1 MARKTKP
8 LTDTEIKAAKPKD
21 ADYQLYDGD
30 GLTLLIKSS
39 GSKLWQF
46 RYYRPLTKQR
56 TKQSFGAYPAVSLSD
71 ARKLRAESR
80 VLLAKDI
87 DPQEHQKEQVRN
99 SQEAKT
105 NTFLLVAERW
115 WNVKKA
121 SVTEDYADD
130 IWRSLERDV
139 FPAIG
144 DISVTEIKAHTLVKA
159 VQPVQARGALETVRR
174 LCQRI
179 NEVMIYAQNTGLID
193 AVPSVNIG
201 KAFEKPQKKNMP
213 SIRPDQLPQ
222 LMQTM
227 RTANISQSTRC
238 LFMWQLLTITRPAEA
253 AEARWDE
260 IDFEAK
266 EWKIPAARMKMNRDA
281 RWDEID
287 FEAKEWKIPAARMKM
302 NRDHTVPLSDGALAI
317 LAMMKSLSG
326 GREFI
331 FPSRIKPTQPMNSQT
346 VNAAL
351 KRAGLGGVL
360 VSHGLRSIASTALN
374 EQGFP
379 PDVIEAA
386 LAHVDKNE
394 VRRAYN
400 RSDYLEQRRPMMQW
414 WANLIKAADSI
425 PTVCNEVAGLRLV
438 G

>member
-8 LTDTEIKAAKPKD
+8 LTDTEIKAAKPQDK
-21 ADYQLYDGD
+21 DYQLYDGD

-46 RYYRPLTKQR
+46 RYYRPYTKQR
-56 TKQSFGAYPAVSLSD
+56 TKQSFGAYPAVTLSD

-80 VLLAKDI
+80 SLLAKDI
-87 DPQEHQKEQVRN
+87 GLQEYQKDQIRN

-105 NTFLLVAERW
+105 NTFQLVAERW
-115 WNVKKA
+115 WEVKK
-121 SVTEDYADD
+121 STVTEDYGND

-144 DISVTEIKAHTLVKA
+144 DISVTDIKAHILVQA
-159 VQPVQARGALETVRR
+159 IQPVQARGALETVRR

-193 AVPSVNIG
+193 AVPSINIG
-201 KAFEKPQKKNMP
+201 KAFEKPKKKNMP
-213 SIRPDQLPQ
+213 SIPPDQLPK

-227 RTANISQSTRC
+227 RTASISLSTRC
-238 LFMWQLLTITRPAEA
+238 LFMWQLLTISRPAEA

-260 IDFEAK
+260 INFETK
-266 EWKIPAARMKMNRDA
+266 EWKIPAARMKMNR
-281 RWDEID
+281 E
-287 FEAKEWKIPAARMKM
+287 
-302 NRDHTVPLSDGALAI
+302 HTVPLSEAALAI
-317 LAMMKSLSG
+317 LELMKPLSG
-326 GREFI
+326 NREFI

-351 KRAGLGGVL
+351 KRAGFGGVL

-414 WANLIKAADSI
+414 WADFIEEADRGSI
-425 PTVCNEVAGLRLV
+425 IEGGIRGISLV

>member
-1 MARKTKP
+1 M
-8 LTDTEIKAAKPKD
+8 
-21 ADYQLYDGD
+21 
-30 GLTLLIKSS
+30 
-39 GSKLWQF
+39 
-46 RYYRPLTKQR
+46 
-56 TKQSFGAYPAVSLSD
+56 
-71 ARKLRAESR
+71 
-80 VLLAKDI
+80 
-87 DPQEHQKEQVRN
+87 
-99 SQEAKT
+99 
-105 NTFLLVAERW
+105 
-115 WNVKKA
+115 KKA
-121 SVTEDYADD
+121 NVTEDYAKD

-144 DISVTEIKAHTLVKA
+144 DVSVTDIKAHTL
-159 VQPVQARGALETVRR
+159 VQARGALETVRR

-227 RTANISQSTRC
+227 RTASISLSTRC

-253 AEARWDE
+253 AEARWEEVD
-260 IDFEAK
+260 IEA
-266 EWKIPAARMKMNRDA
+266 R
-281 RWDEID
+281 
-287 FEAKEWKIPAARMKM
+287 EWKIPAARMKM
-302 NRDHTVPLSDGALAI
+302 NRDHTVPLSDEAIAI
-317 LAMMKSLSG
+317 LEMMKPLSG
-326 GREFI
+326 NREFI
-331 FPSRIKPTQPMNSQT
+331 FPSRIKPNKPMNSQT
-346 VNAAL
+346 VNASL
-351 KRAGLGGVL
+351 KRAGFGGVL

-414 WANLIKAADSI
+414 WADFIEAADAGSI
-425 PTVCNEVAGLRLV
+425 LAGGVRGIKLA

>member
-1 MARKTKP
+1 MARQTKP
-8 LTDTEIKAAKPKD
+8 LSAKEIDAAKPKQS
-21 ADYQLYDGD
+21 DYVLYDGD
-30 GLTLLIKSS
+30 GLELLVKSN
-39 GSKLWQF
+39 GSKLWSF
-46 RYYRPLTKQR
+46 RYIRPLTKKR
-56 TKQSFGAYPAVSLSD
+56 AKKSLGSYPAVSLAD
-71 ARKLRAESR
+71 ARSYRLEART
-80 VLLAKDI
+80 LLAKQI
-87 DPQEHQKEQVRN
+87 DPQDHYKEQVRN
-99 SQEAKT
+99 TIEAKA
-105 NTFLLVAERW
+105 NTFQLVAERW
-115 WNVKKA
+115 WEVKK
-121 SVTEDYADD
+121 STVTEDYGND

-144 DISVTEIKAHTLVKA
+144 DISVTDIKAHILVQA
-159 VQPVQARGALETVRR
+159 IQPVQARGALETVRR

-193 AVPSVNIG
+193 AVPSINIG
-201 KAFEKPQKKNMP
+201 KAFEKPKKKNMP
-213 SIRPDQLPQ
+213 SIPPDQLPK

-227 RTANISQSTRC
+227 RTASISLSTRC
-238 LFMWQLLTITRPAEA
+238 LFMWQLLTISRPAEA

-260 IDFEAK
+260 INFETK
-266 EWKIPAARMKMNRDA
+266 EWKIPAARMKMNR
-281 RWDEID
+281 E
-287 FEAKEWKIPAARMKM
+287 
-302 NRDHTVPLSDGALAI
+302 HTVPLSDAALAI
-317 LAMMKSLSG
+317 LDLMKPLSG
-326 GREFI
+326 NREFI

-351 KRAGLGGVL
+351 KRAGFGGVL

-414 WANLIKAADSI
+414 WADFIEEADSGSI
-425 PTVCNEVAGLRLV
+425 IEGGVRGISLV

>member
-1 MARKTKP
+1 MARQTKP

-21 ADYQLYDGD
+21 TDYQLYDGD

-46 RYYRPLTKQR
+46 LYHRPLTKQR

-80 VLLAKDI
+80 ALLAKEI
-87 DPQEHQKEQVRN
+87 DPQEHQKELAR
-99 SQEAKT
+99 SSLEAKT
-105 NTFLLVAERW
+105 NTFKLVAERW

-121 SVTEDYADD
+121 SVTEDYAED
-130 IWRSLERDV
+130 IRRSLERDI

-144 DISVTEIKAHTLVKA
+144 DISVTNIKAHTLVQA

-227 RTANISQSTRC
+227 RTASISLSTRC

-253 AEARWDE
+253 AEARREEVD
-260 IDFEAK
+260 IEA
-266 EWKIPAARMKMNRDA
+266 R
-281 RWDEID
+281 
-287 FEAKEWKIPAARMKM
+287 EWKIPAARMKM
-302 NRDHTVPLSDGALAI
+302 NRDHTVPLSDEAIAI
-317 LAMMKSLSG
+317 LEMMKPLSG
-326 GREFI
+326 NREFI
-331 FPSRIKPTQPMNSQT
+331 FPSRIKPNKPMNSQT
-346 VNAAL
+346 VNASL
-351 KRAGLGGVL
+351 KRAGFGGVL

-414 WANLIKAADSI
+414 WADFIEAADAGSI
-425 PTVCNEVAGLRLV
+425 LAGGVRGIKLA

>member
-8 LTDTEIKAAKPKD
+8 LTDTEIKAAKPQDK
-21 ADYQLYDGD
+21 DYQLYDGD

-46 RYYRPLTKQR
+46 RYYRPYTKQR
-56 TKQSFGAYPAVSLSD
+56 TKQSFGAYPAVTLSD

-80 VLLAKDI
+80 SLLAKDI
-87 DPQEHQKEQVRN
+87 DPQEYQKDQIRN

-105 NTFLLVAERW
+105 NTFQLVAERW
-115 WNVKKA
+115 WEVKK
-121 SVTEDYADD
+121 STVTEDYGND

-144 DISVTEIKAHTLVKA
+144 DISVTDIKAHILVQA
-159 VQPVQARGALETVRR
+159 IQPVQARGALETVRR

-193 AVPSVNIG
+193 AVPSINIG
-201 KAFEKPQKKNMP
+201 KAFEKPKKKNMP
-213 SIRPDQLPQ
+213 SIPPDQLPK

-227 RTANISQSTRC
+227 RTASISLSTRC
-238 LFMWQLLTITRPAEA
+238 LFMWQLLTISRPAEA

-260 IDFEAK
+260 INFETK
-266 EWKIPAARMKMNRDA
+266 EWKIPATRMKMNR
-281 RWDEID
+281 E
-287 FEAKEWKIPAARMKM
+287 
-302 NRDHTVPLSDGALAI
+302 HTVPLSDAALAI
-317 LAMMKSLSG
+317 LELMKPLSG
-326 GREFI
+326 HSEFI

-351 KRAGLGGVL
+351 KRAGFGGVL

-414 WANLIKAADSI
+414 WADFIESADRGSI
-425 PTVCNEVAGLRLV
+425 LDGGIRGISLV

>member
-1 MARKTKP
+1 MARQTKP

-46 RYYRPLTKQR
+46 RYYRPLTKLR

-80 VLLAKDI
+80 ALLAKEI
-87 DPQEHQKEQVRN
+87 DPQEHQKEQVR
-99 SQEAKT
+99 SSHEAKT

-121 SVTEDYADD
+121 SVTEDYAHD

-139 FPAIG
+139 FPTIG
-144 DISVTEIKAHTLVKA
+144 KVNITDIKAHTLVQTI
-159 VQPVQARGALETVRR
+159 QPVQARGALETVRR

-193 AVPSVNIG
+193 AVPSINIG

-213 SIRPDQLPQ
+213 SIRPDQLSQ
-222 LMQTM
+222 VMQTM
-227 RTANISQSTRC
+227 RNANIILPTRC
-238 LFMWQLLTITRPAEA
+238 LFMWQLLTISRPSEA

-260 IDFEAK
+260 INFD
-266 EWKIPAARMKMNRDA
+266 
-281 RWDEID
+281 
-287 FEAKEWKIPAARMKM
+287 AKEWKIPAARMKM
-302 NRDHTVPLSDGALAI
+302 NRDHTVPLSDEALTI
-317 LAMMKSLSG
+317 LEIMKPLSSN
-326 GREFI
+326 REFI
-331 FPSRIKPTQPMNSQT
+331 FPSRIKPNQSMNSQT

-351 KRAGLGGVL
+351 KRAGFGGVL

-379 PDVIEAA
+379 PDIIEAA

-414 WANLIKAADSI
+414 WADFVSKADSGNI
-425 PTVCNEVAGLRLV
+425 VDNGKIELKLV
-438 G
+438 V

>member
-21 ADYQLYDGD
+21 ADYLLYDGD
-30 GLTLLIKSS
+30 GLTLLVKHS

-46 RYYRPLTKQR
+46 RYYRPFTKQR
-56 TKQSFGAYPAVSLSD
+56 TKQSFGSYPSVTLSD
-71 ARKLRAESR
+71 ARRLRAESR
-80 VLLAKDI
+80 ALLAKDI
-87 DPQEHQKEQVRN
+87 DPQEHQEEKVRN
-99 SQEAKT
+99 SLEAKT
-105 NTFLLVAERW
+105 NTFMMVAERW
-115 WNVKKA
+115 LNVKKN
-121 SVTEDYADD
+121 SVTEDYAKD
-130 IWRSLERDV
+130 IWRSLERDI
-139 FPAIG
+139 FPVIG
-144 DISVTEIKAHTLVKA
+144 DVSVTDIKAHTLVKA

-179 NEVMIYAQNTGLID
+179 NEVMIFAQNTGLID
-193 AVPSVNIG
+193 AVPSINIG
-201 KAFEKPQKKNMP
+201 KAFDKPQKKNMP

-227 RTANISQSTRC
+227 RTASISLSTRC

-253 AEARWDE
+253 AEARWEEVDM
-260 IDFEAK
+260 DSR
-266 EWKIPAARMKMNRDA
+266 EWKIPASRMKMNR
-281 RWDEID
+281 E
-287 FEAKEWKIPAARMKM
+287 
-302 NRDHTVPLSDGALAI
+302 HTVPLSDEAI
-317 LAMMKSLSG
+317 AVLEMMKPLRG
-326 GREFI
+326 NREFI
-331 FPSRIKPTQPMNSQT
+331 FPSRLKPTQSMNSQT
-346 VNAAL
+346 VNASL
-351 KRAGLGGVL
+351 KRAGFGGIL

-400 RSDYLEQRRPMMQW
+400 RSDYLDQRRPMMQW
-414 WANLIKAADSI
+414 WADFVNSADKGTITTLKSA
-425 PTVCNEVAGLRLV
+425 TFRLV

>member
-1 MARKTKP
+1 MARQTKP
-8 LTDTEIKAAKPKD
+8 LSAKEIDAAKPKQS
-21 ADYQLYDGD
+21 DYVLYDGD
-30 GLTLLIKSS
+30 GLELLVKSN
-39 GSKLWQF
+39 GSKLWSF
-46 RYYRPLTKQR
+46 RYIRPLTKKR
-56 TKQSFGAYPAVSLSD
+56 AKKSLGSYPAVSLAD
-71 ARKLRAESR
+71 ARSYRLEART
-80 VLLAKDI
+80 LLAKQI
-87 DPQEHQKEQVRN
+87 DPQDHHKEQVLN
-99 SQEAKT
+99 TLEAKA
-105 NTFLLVAERW
+105 NTFQLVAERW
-115 WNVKKA
+115 WEVKKFT
-121 SVTEDYADD
+121 VTEDYGND

-144 DISVTEIKAHTLVKA
+144 DISVTDIKAHILVQA
-159 VQPVQARGALETVRR
+159 IQPVQARGALETVRR

-193 AVPSVNIG
+193 AVPSINIG
-201 KAFEKPQKKNMP
+201 KAFEKPKKKNMP
-213 SIRPDQLPQ
+213 SIPPDQLPK

-227 RTANISQSTRC
+227 RTASISLSTRC
-238 LFMWQLLTITRPAEA
+238 LFMWQLLTISRPAEA

-260 IDFEAK
+260 INIETK
-266 EWKIPAARMKMNRDA
+266 EWKIPAARMKMNR
-281 RWDEID
+281 EHI
-287 FEAKEWKIPAARMKM
+287 
-302 NRDHTVPLSDGALAI
+302 VPLSDTALAI
-317 LAMMKSLSG
+317 LELMKPLSSN
-326 GREFI
+326 REFI

-351 KRAGLGGVL
+351 KRAGFGGVL
-360 VSHGLRSIASTALN
+360 VSHGLRSIASTTLN

-414 WANLIKAADSI
+414 WADFIESADKGSI
-425 PTVCNEVAGLRLV
+425 IDGGIRGISLV

>member
-1 MARKTKP
+1 VARKTKP
-8 LTDTEIKAAKPKD
+8 LTDTEIKAAKSKD
-21 ADYQLYDGD
+21 TDYQLYDGD

-56 TKQSFGAYPAVSLSD
+56 TKQSFGAYPAISLSD
-71 ARKLRAESR
+71 ARKLSAESR
-80 VLLAKDI
+80 ILLAKNI
-87 DPQEHQKEQVRN
+87 DPQEYQKQQLRN
-99 SQEAKT
+99 CQEAKT

-130 IWRSLERDV
+130 IWRSLQRDV

-144 DISVTEIKAHTLVKA
+144 DIGVTELKAHTLVKA
-159 VQPVQARGALETVRR
+159 IQPVQARGALETVRR

-227 RTANISQSTRC
+227 RTASISLSTRC
-238 LFMWQLLTITRPAEA
+238 LFMWQLLTITRPSEA

-260 IDFEAK
+260 IDF
-266 EWKIPAARMKMNRDA
+266 N
-281 RWDEID
+281 
-287 FEAKEWKIPAARMKM
+287 AKEWKIPAARMKM
-302 NRDHTVPLSDGALAI
+302 NRDHTIPLSDEAI
-317 LAMMKSLSG
+317 SILEMMESLSG

-379 PDVIEAA
+379 PDIIEAA

-414 WANLIKAADSI
+414 WADFVKSAEKKINNNSVIKLKFAS
-425 PTVCNEVAGLRLV
+425 
-438 G
+438 

>member
-1 MARKTKP
+1 MARQTKP
-8 LTDTEIKAAKPKD
+8 LSVKEIDAAKPKQS
-21 ADYQLYDGD
+21 DYVLYDGD
-30 GLTLLIKSS
+30 GLELLVKSN
-39 GSKLWQF
+39 GSKLWSF
-46 RYYRPLTKQR
+46 RYIRPLTKKR
-56 TKQSFGAYPAVSLSD
+56 AKKSLGSYPAVSLAD
-71 ARKLRAESR
+71 ARSYRLEART
-80 VLLAKDI
+80 LLAKQI
-87 DPQEHQKEQVRN
+87 DPQDHHKEQVRN
-99 SQEAKT
+99 NLEAKA
-105 NTFLLVAERW
+105 NTFQLVAERW
-115 WNVKKA
+115 WEVKK
-121 SVTEDYADD
+121 STVTEDYGND

-144 DISVTEIKAHTLVKA
+144 DISVTDIKAHILVQA
-159 VQPVQARGALETVRR
+159 IQPVQARGALETVRR

-193 AVPSVNIG
+193 AVPSINIG
-201 KAFEKPQKKNMP
+201 KAFEKPKKKNMP
-213 SIRPDQLPQ
+213 SIPPDQLPK

-227 RTANISQSTRC
+227 RTASISLSTRC
-238 LFMWQLLTITRPAEA
+238 LFMWQLLTISRPAEA

-260 IDFEAK
+260 INFETK
-266 EWKIPAARMKMNRDA
+266 EWKIPAARMKMNR
-281 RWDEID
+281 E
-287 FEAKEWKIPAARMKM
+287 
-302 NRDHTVPLSDGALAI
+302 HTVPLSDAALAI
-317 LAMMKSLSG
+317 LELMKPLSG
-326 GREFI
+326 NREFI

-351 KRAGLGGVL
+351 KRAGFGGVL

-414 WANLIKAADSI
+414 WADFIESADRGSI
-425 PTVCNEVAGLRLV
+425 IEGGSRGVSLV

>member
-8 LTDTEIKAAKPKD
+8 LTDTEIKAAKPQDK
-21 ADYQLYDGD
+21 DYQLYDGD

-46 RYYRPLTKQR
+46 RYYRPYTKQR
-56 TKQSFGAYPAVSLSD
+56 TKQSFGAYPAVTLSD

-80 VLLAKDI
+80 SLLAKDI
-87 DPQEHQKEQVRN
+87 DPQEYQKDQIRN

-105 NTFLLVAERW
+105 NTFQLVAERW
-115 WNVKKA
+115 WEVKK
-121 SVTEDYADD
+121 STVTEDYGND

-144 DISVTEIKAHTLVKA
+144 NISVTDIKAHILVQA
-159 VQPVQARGALETVRR
+159 IQPVQARGALETVRR

-193 AVPSVNIG
+193 AVPSINIG
-201 KAFEKPQKKNMP
+201 KAFEKPKKKNMP
-213 SIRPDQLPQ
+213 SIPPDQLPK

-227 RTANISQSTRC
+227 RTASISLSTRC
-238 LFMWQLLTITRPAEA
+238 LFMWQLLTISRPAEA

-260 IDFEAK
+260 INFENK
-266 EWKIPAARMKMNRDA
+266 EWKIPAARMKMNR
-281 RWDEID
+281 E
-287 FEAKEWKIPAARMKM
+287 
-302 NRDHTVPLSDGALAI
+302 HTVPLSDAALAI
-317 LAMMKSLSG
+317 LELMKPLSG
-326 GREFI
+326 NREFI

-351 KRAGLGGVL
+351 KRAGFGGVL

-414 WANLIKAADSI
+414 WADFIESADRGSI
-425 PTVCNEVAGLRLV
+425 IEGGIRGISLV

>member
-1 MARKTKP
+1 MARRTKP

-21 ADYQLYDGD
+21 TDYQLYDGD

-46 RYYRPLTKQR
+46 RYHRPLTKQR

-80 VLLAKDI
+80 ALLAKEI
-87 DPQEHQKEQVRN
+87 DPQEHQKELARN
-99 SQEAKT
+99 TLEAKT
-105 NTFLLVAERW
+105 NTFKLVAERW

-121 SVTEDYADD
+121 SVTEDYAED

-144 DISVTEIKAHTLVKA
+144 DISVTDIKAHTLVQA

-227 RTANISQSTRC
+227 RTASINLSTRC

-260 IDFEAK
+260 IDLEA
-266 EWKIPAARMKMNRDA
+266 N
-281 RWDEID
+281 
-287 FEAKEWKIPAARMKM
+287 EWKIPAARMKM
-302 NRDHTVPLSDGALAI
+302 NRDHIVPLSDEALAI
-317 LAMMKSLSG
+317 LEMMKPLSG
-326 GREFI
+326 NREFI
-331 FPSRIKPTQPMNSQT
+331 FPSRIKPKSPMNSQT

-351 KRAGLGGVL
+351 KRAGFSGVL

-414 WANLIKAADSI
+414 WAEFIKAADSGSI
-425 PTVCNEVAGLRLV
+425 IDGGKKGLRLI

>member
-1 MARKTKP
+1 MARQTKP

-80 VLLAKDI
+80 ALLAKDI
-87 DPQEHQKEQVRN
+87 DPQEHQKELSRN

-105 NTFLLVAERW
+105 NTFMLIAERW

-121 SVTEDYADD
+121 SVTEDYAHD

-144 DISVTEIKAHTLVKA
+144 EVNITDIKAHTLVQT

-201 KAFEKPQKKNMP
+201 KAFEKPQKRNMP

-222 LMQTM
+222 VMQTM
-227 RTANISQSTRC
+227 RNANIILPTRC
-238 LFMWQLLTITRPAEA
+238 LFMWQLLTISRPAEA

-260 IDFEAK
+260 IDFV
-266 EWKIPAARMKMNRDA
+266 
-281 RWDEID
+281 
-287 FEAKEWKIPAARMKM
+287 AKEWKIPAARMKM
-302 NRDHTVPLSDGALAI
+302 NRDHTVPLSDEALTI
-317 LAMMKSLSG
+317 LEMMKPLSRS
-326 GREFI
+326 REFI
-331 FPSRIKPTQPMNSQT
+331 FPSRIKPNQSMNSQT

-351 KRAGLGGVL
+351 KRAGFGGVL

-414 WANLIKAADSI
+414 WADFVTKADSGSI
-425 PTVCNEVAGLRLV
+425 VENRKRELKLV
-438 G
+438 V

>member
-1 MARKTKP
+1 MARQTKP

-80 VLLAKDI
+80 ALLAKDI
-87 DPQEHQKEQVRN
+87 DPQEHQKELSRN
-99 SQEAKT
+99 SQEAKI
-105 NTFLLVAERW
+105 NTFMLIAERW

-121 SVTEDYADD
+121 SVTEDYAHD

-144 DISVTEIKAHTLVKA
+144 KVNITDIKAHTLVQT

-222 LMQTM
+222 VMQTM
-227 RTANISQSTRC
+227 RNANIILPTRC
-238 LFMWQLLTITRPAEA
+238 LFMWQLLTISRPAEA

-260 IDFEAK
+260 IDF
-266 EWKIPAARMKMNRDA
+266 D
-281 RWDEID
+281 
-287 FEAKEWKIPAARMKM
+287 AKEWKIPAARMKM
-302 NRDHTVPLSDGALAI
+302 NRDHTVPLSDEALTI
-317 LAMMKSLSG
+317 LEMMKPLSSN
-326 GREFI
+326 REFI
-331 FPSRIKPTQPMNSQT
+331 FPSRIKPNQSMNSQT

-351 KRAGLGGVL
+351 KRAGFGGVL

-414 WANLIKAADSI
+414 WADFVSKADSGSI
-425 PTVCNEVAGLRLV
+425 VENRKRELKLV
-438 G
+438 V

>member
-8 LTDTEIKAAKPKD
+8 LTDTEIKAAKPQDK
-21 ADYQLYDGD
+21 DYQLYDGD

-46 RYYRPLTKQR
+46 RYYRPYTKQR
-56 TKQSFGAYPAVSLSD
+56 TKQSFGAYPAVTLSD

-80 VLLAKDI
+80 SLLAKDI
-87 DPQEHQKEQVRN
+87 DPQEYQKDQIRN

-105 NTFLLVAERW
+105 NTFQLVAERW
-115 WNVKKA
+115 WEVKK
-121 SVTEDYADD
+121 STVTEDYGND

-144 DISVTEIKAHTLVKA
+144 DISVTDIKAHILVQA
-159 VQPVQARGALETVRR
+159 IQPVQARGALETVRR

-193 AVPSVNIG
+193 AVPSINIG
-201 KAFEKPQKKNMP
+201 KAFEKPKKKNMP
-213 SIRPDQLPQ
+213 SIRPEQLPQ

-227 RTANISQSTRC
+227 RTANIILPTRC
-238 LFMWQLLTITRPAEA
+238 LFMWQLLTISRPAEA

-260 IDFEAK
+260 INFETK
-266 EWKIPAARMKMNRDA
+266 EWKIPAARMKMNR
-281 RWDEID
+281 E
-287 FEAKEWKIPAARMKM
+287 
-302 NRDHTVPLSDGALAI
+302 HTVPLSNAALAI
-317 LAMMKSLSG
+317 LELMKPLSG
-326 GREFI
+326 HREFI
-331 FPSRIKPTQPMNSQT
+331 FSSHIKLTQPMNSQT

-351 KRAGLGGVL
+351 KRAGFGGVL
-360 VSHGLRSIASTALN
+360 VSHGLRSITSTALN

-414 WANLIKAADSI
+414 WAEFIEEADRGSI
-425 PTVCNEVAGLRLV
+425 IEGGIRGISLV

>member
-8 LTDTEIKAAKPKD
+8 LTDTEIKAAKPQDK
-21 ADYQLYDGD
+21 DYQLYDGD

-46 RYYRPLTKQR
+46 RYYRPYTKQR
-56 TKQSFGAYPAVSLSD
+56 TKQSFGAYPAVTLSD

-80 VLLAKDI
+80 SLLAKDI
-87 DPQEHQKEQVRN
+87 DPQEYQKDQIRN

-105 NTFLLVAERW
+105 NTFQLVAERW
-115 WNVKKA
+115 WEVKK
-121 SVTEDYADD
+121 STVTEDYGND

-144 DISVTEIKAHTLVKA
+144 DISVTDIKAHILVQA
-159 VQPVQARGALETVRR
+159 IQPVQARGALETVRR

-193 AVPSVNIG
+193 AVPSINIG
-201 KAFEKPQKKNMP
+201 KAFEKPKKKNMP
-213 SIRPDQLPQ
+213 SIPPDQLPK

-227 RTANISQSTRC
+227 RTASISLSTRC
-238 LFMWQLLTITRPAEA
+238 LFMWQLLTISRPAEA

-260 IDFEAK
+260 INFETK
-266 EWKIPAARMKMNRDA
+266 EWKIPAARMKMNR
-281 RWDEID
+281 E
-287 FEAKEWKIPAARMKM
+287 
-302 NRDHTVPLSDGALAI
+302 HTVPLSDAALAI
-317 LAMMKSLSG
+317 LELMKPLSG
-326 GREFI
+326 NREFI

-351 KRAGLGGVL
+351 KRAGFGGVL

-414 WANLIKAADSI
+414 WADFIESADKGSI
-425 PTVCNEVAGLRLV
+425 IEGGVRGISLV

>member
-1 MARKTKP
+1 MARQTKP
-8 LTDTEIKAAKPKD
+8 LSAKEIDAAKPKQS
-21 ADYQLYDGD
+21 DYVLYDGD
-30 GLTLLIKSS
+30 GLELLVKSN
-39 GSKLWQF
+39 GSKLWSF
-46 RYYRPLTKQR
+46 RYIRPLTKKR
-56 TKQSFGAYPAVSLSD
+56 AKKSLGSYPAVSLAD
-71 ARKLRAESR
+71 ARSYRLEART
-80 VLLAKDI
+80 LLAKQI
-87 DPQEHQKEQVRN
+87 DPQDHYKEQARHTL
-99 SQEAKT
+99 EAKT
-105 NTFLLVAERW
+105 NTFQLVAERW
-115 WNVKKA
+115 WEVKK
-121 SVTEDYADD
+121 STVTEDYGND

-144 DISVTEIKAHTLVKA
+144 DISVTDIKAHILVQA
-159 VQPVQARGALETVRR
+159 IQPVQARGALETVRR

-193 AVPSVNIG
+193 AVPSINIG
-201 KAFEKPQKKNMP
+201 KAFEKPKKKNMP
-213 SIRPDQLPQ
+213 SIPPDQLPK

-227 RTANISQSTRC
+227 RTASISLSTRY
-238 LFMWQLLTITRPAEA
+238 LFMWQLLTISRPAEA

-260 IDFEAK
+260 INFETK
-266 EWKIPAARMKMNRDA
+266 EWKIPAARMKMNR
-281 RWDEID
+281 E
-287 FEAKEWKIPAARMKM
+287 
-302 NRDHTVPLSDGALAI
+302 HTVPLSDATLAI
-317 LAMMKSLSG
+317 LELMKPLSG
-326 GREFI
+326 HREFI

-351 KRAGLGGVL
+351 KRAGFGGVL

-414 WANLIKAADSI
+414 WADFIEEADRGSI
-425 PTVCNEVAGLRLV
+425 IEGGIRGISLV

>member
-1 MARKTKP
+1 MARQTKP
-8 LTDTEIKAAKPKD
+8 LSVKEIESAKPKE
-21 ADYQLYDGD
+21 ADYVLYDGD
-30 GLTLLIKSS
+30 GLELLIKSS
-39 GSKLWQF
+39 GSKIWQF
-46 RYYRPLTKQR
+46 RYIRPVTKKR
-56 TKQSFGAYPAVSLSD
+56 AKKSIGPYPSVTLAD
-71 ARKLRAESR
+71 ARSYRAESR
-80 VLLAKDI
+80 SLLAKQI
-87 DPQEHQKEQVRN
+87 DPQEHQQEQLR
-99 SQEAKT
+99 SSLEAKT
-105 NTFLLVAERW
+105 NTFQLVAERW

-121 SVTEDYADD
+121 SVTEDYAED

-139 FPAIG
+139 LPAIG
-144 DISVTEIKAHTLVKA
+144 DMSVTDIKAHTLVQA
-159 VQPVQARGALETVRR
+159 IQPVQARGALETIRR

-193 AVPSVNIG
+193 TVPSVNID
-201 KAFEKPQKKNMP
+201 KAFENAAEENMP

-227 RTANISQSTRC
+227 RTASISLSTRC
-238 LFMWQLLTITRPAEA
+238 LFMWQLLTITRPVEA

-260 IDFEAK
+260 IDF
-266 EWKIPAARMKMNRDA
+266 DA
-281 RWDEID
+281 N
-287 FEAKEWKIPAARMKM
+287 EWKIPAARMKM

-317 LAMMKSLSG
+317 LEMMKSLSG

-360 VSHGLRSIASTALN
+360 VSHGLRSMASTALN
-374 EQGFP
+374 EEGFP

-400 RSDYLEQRRPMMQW
+400 RSDYLEQRRPMKQW
-414 WANLIKAADSI
+414 WADFVMAADHGNMI
-425 PTVCNEVAGLRLV
+425 EGGIKGMRLV
-438 G
+438 V